1 MRYAVISDVHGNLPA
16 LDMVL
21 EDAEKNG
28 IDGCIFA
35 GDYCLSNPYPDEC
48 IRRLRERKNSIIVQ
62 GNEEQ
67 YLERLAGQD
76 QSRWL
81 DGQMQISY
89 YGYRALSADNLEF
102 LLSQPRKLRTTVNG
116 VALHIAHSS
125 REYID
130 GYEYSEWAPL
140 EIARKY
146 AKNEITKN
154 SLRADIQRYYDT
166 NTGFRQ
172 HILRLEKGVY
182 IFGHSHVQWSW
193 FSEDGKTLFINPGS
207 CGLPLDGING
217 TAPYTI
223 LDISDDGKITV
234 EEKRIPFDAEAYISV
249 FEKSDQYLRANVWSK
264 VIIRVL
270 RTAREQIRCFLSFTE
285 KYAQSINDD
294 RRPFAKDTWEAAYRL
309 WIDNGGDAP
318 Q

>member
-1 MRYAVISDVHGNLPA
+1 MRYAVISDIHGNLPA

-76 QSRWL
+76 QSKWL

-89 YGYRALSADNLEF
+89 YGYRALSADSLEF

-125 REYID
+125 AEYIAD
-130 GYEYSEWAPL
+130 HEWREWWPPM
-140 EIARKY
+140 ITRKY
-146 AKNEITKN
+146 ENNEVTKD
-154 SLRADIQRYYDT
+154 SLRADIQRYYEA
-166 NTGFRQ
+166 NAEFRQ
-172 HILRLEKGVY
+172 LVSELEKGVY
-182 IFGHSHVQWSW
+182 IFGHSHVQWSY
-193 FSEDGKTLFINPGS
+193 FSADGKTVLVNPGS
-207 CGLPLDGING
+207 CGLPLDGIDG
-217 TAPYTI
+217 TVSYTI

-234 EEKRIPFDAEAYISV
+234 EEKRVPFDTEAYIGV
-249 FEKSDQYLRANVWSK
+249 LERSDQYSQANVWSR
-264 VIIRVL
+264 IIVREL
-270 RTAREQIRCFLSFTE
+270 RTAREYINSFLSFAE
-285 KYAQSINDD
+285 EYAQSIDDD
-294 RRPFAKDTWEAAYRL
+294 RRPFAVETWEAAYQL
-309 WIDNGGDAP
+309 WADDGGADP